1 MGKNIGKNHLMTK
14 ILDAD
19 QLSLDY
25 YIYKS
30 KYFRLYN
37 EGSVLFVPQG
47 NRLFFWNEEGFTLRL
62 RAYESVG
69 DKGIMAL
76 IDYEVD
82 KRIHG

>member
-37 EGSVLFVPQG
+37 EGSLLFVPQG
-47 NRLFFWNEEGFTLRL
+47 NRLFFWN
-62 RAYESVG
+62 
-69 DKGIMAL
+69 
-76 IDYEVD
+76 
-82 KRIHG
+82 